1 MAFLKQQ
8 KLQAADFNGGP
19 LDGEGTS
26 YFSYIIY
33 LSKNIKL
40 EKDASKEGKTAKKYR
55 YVSRTVVTERAVKMP
70 ILPICR
76 MDVWQDLSIL
86 I

>member
-1 MAFLKQQ
+1 MHQKRKDCQKMHMSRRMA
-8 KLQAADFNGGP
+8 
-19 LDGEGTS
+19 
-26 YFSYIIY
+26 
-33 LSKNIKL
+33 
-40 EKDASKEGKTAKKYR
+40 
-55 YVSRTVVTERAVKMP
+55 VTEKAVKMP